1 MLFILTQSFLY
12 VRPSIF
18 LQHVAPAA
26 TNLGYSQELWDSN
39 QESSCCKE
47 EWDQLNKVQQD
58 AATLLGYNQKMW
70 DNMTM
75 YRLNLRF
82 SVLCFLL
89 GSIFYFK
96 LSFLDLVWMK
106 YVRDYVPE
114 SLADEDDDKIWSQS
128 AAEHN
133 AADMLEVRDDYYEQY
148 GLFHMLGVTAFAVM
162 GFSEV
167 YRECSRA
174 NQILLLAGLAG
185 MAGAHSGTD
194 QIAAY
199 WSCASVHLFLMSCY
213 NLDSKLFKAGCIL
226 ECMLSYFLLAGY
238 TGLWIAYADMIAS
251 LLWLYCALQE
261 VSAVC
266 EFRLSFGKDG
276 SSTHGEIFIEM
287 MYSLINV
294 STFKMKRA

>member
-1 MLFILTQSFLY
+1 MKYNDYYWDEL
-12 VRPSIF
+12 PME
-18 LQHVAPAA
+18 AKAAA
-26 TNLGYSQELWDSN
+26 TNLGYTQELWDSN

-47 EWDQLNKVQQD
+47 EWDDLNKVQQD

-75 YRLNLRF
+75 YCLNLRF

-106 YVRDYVPE
+106 YVRDHVPE
-114 SLADEDDDKIWSQS
+114 SLADEDDDKIWSQW

-148 GLFHMLGVTAFAVM
+148 ELFLKLGVTAFAVM

-174 NQILLLAGLAG
+174 NLILLMAGLAG
-185 MAGAHSGTD
+185 MVGAHCSTD

-199 WSCASVHLFLMSCY
+199 WSCVSVHLFLMSCY
-213 NLDSKLFKAGCIL
+213 KLDSKLFKAGCIL

-238 TGLWIAYADMIAS
+238 TGLWIAFADMIAS

-266 EFRLSFGKDG
+266 EFSLKSFGKDG

>member
-1 MLFILTQSFLY
+1 MKYNDYYWDELPMEAKS
-12 VRPSIF
+12 
-18 LQHVAPAA
+18 AA
-26 TNLGYSQELWDSN
+26 TNLGYTQELWDSN

-47 EWDQLNKVQQD
+47 EWDELNKVQQD
-58 AATLLGYNQKMW
+58 AAKLLGYNQKMW

-82 SVLCFLL
+82 S
-89 GSIFYFK
+89 
-96 LSFLDLVWMK
+96 

-114 SLADEDDDKIWSQS
+114 SLADEEDDEIWSQW

-167 YRECSRA
+167 CRECSRA
-174 NQILLLAGLAG
+174 NLILLAAGLAG
-185 MAGAHSGTD
+185 MAGAFSSTD

-199 WSCASVHLFLMSCY
+199 WSCASVHFFLMSCY

-266 EFRLSFGKDG
+266 EFRSSFGKNG
-276 SSTHGEIFIEM
+276 SSTHLEIFIEM

-294 STFKMKRA
+294 PTFKMKRA